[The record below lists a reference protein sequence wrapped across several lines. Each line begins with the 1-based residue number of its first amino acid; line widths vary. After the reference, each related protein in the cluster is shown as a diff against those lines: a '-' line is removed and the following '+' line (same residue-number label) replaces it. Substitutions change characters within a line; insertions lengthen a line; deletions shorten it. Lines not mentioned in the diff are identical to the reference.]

1 MYHNNSF
8 NIFKNTFKLL
18 TLSFTVGFFFFSCSK
33 TPVPA
38 YIHVASIEVVEGNV
52 GSASANVED
61 VWVFQRDNVQGVYEM
76 PVTFPIIAEGPTRL
90 TFQAGVKMNGV
101 STTRIS
107 YPFYSNYNID
117 LNLESGKIDTVK
129 PTVTYV
135 PATKIALIEDFELGN
150 KFENI
155 ERELNPD
162 ILFEGNASGRMK
174 INIGD
179 TAVAAFNTSKFSIPF
194 NAASVFVELDYKN
207 DKVFNVGL
215 RCYNNNNTK
224 ATEVIKVNVTPKS
237 EWNKIYINFTP
248 EINNIQADEYELL
261 IQYVEENNTQPVNI
275 YFDNIKV
282 LYL

>member
-1 MYHNNSF
+1 MHHNISF
-8 NIFKNTFKLL
+8 KRFLFLSKLL
-18 TLSFTVGFFFFSCSK
+18 TFSLAVGLLFFSCGK

-52 GSASANVED
+52 GSASSNVED
-61 VWVFQRDNVQGVYEM
+61 VWVFQRDNAQGVYEM
-76 PVTFPIIAEGPTRL
+76 PVTFPIIGEGPTRL

-117 LNLESGKIDTVK
+117 LNLEPGKIDTVR
-129 PTVTYV
+129 PTVTYI
-135 PATKIALIEDFELGN
+135 PATKIALLEDFELGN
-150 KFENI
+150 NFENV

-174 INIGD
+174 INAGD
-179 TAVAAFNTSKFSIPF
+179 TAVASFNTTKFTIPF

-207 DKVFNVGL
+207 EKVFNVGL
-215 RCYNNNNTK
+215 RGFKNNSTQ
-224 ATEVIKVNVTPKS
+224 ATEVIKVNVTPKN
-237 EWNKIYINFTP
+237 EWSKIYINFTP
-248 EINNIQADEYELL
+248 EINSIQADEYELL
-261 IQYVEENNTQPVNI
+261 IQYVEENNSQPVNI